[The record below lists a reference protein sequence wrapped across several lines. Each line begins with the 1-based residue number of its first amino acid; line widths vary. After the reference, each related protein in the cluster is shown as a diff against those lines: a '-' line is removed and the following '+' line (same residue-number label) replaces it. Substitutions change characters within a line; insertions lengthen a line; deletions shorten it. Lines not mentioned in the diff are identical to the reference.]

1 VVSGETGQA
10 KQRFIEGYKAA
21 GTISGGARYA
31 GVSRNKVYQWMKT
44 DPQFA
49 QDVKQAREE
58 IIDSLAEE
66 ATARAKDKSDLDL
79 LSVKNLTRIYKR
91 GDVEVRA
98 LDDVSLSVEEGDIT
112 CIMGKS
118 GSGKSTLLRHLG
130 LIDTPTYGEISLD
143 GQDVTKLSDSARA
156 RLRLT
161 HLGYI
166 FQEFALLAELTA
178 HENVYLPGMMLGGR
192 KIDYKSRAKELLE
205 VVALGER
212 IKHTPRELSGGEQ
225 QRVAIARALINNPRI
240 IFADEP
246 CANLDT
252 VSADL
257 VMGTLVKLNRELG
270 VTIVFVSHDPDDKKY
285 ANRFIFLKDGR
296 QVPEYI

>member
-1 VVSGETGQA
+1 MALVSNITCVKCQKTGLHD
-10 KQRFIEGYKAA
+10 
-21 GTISGGARYA
+21 
-31 GVSRNKVYQWMKT
+31 M
-44 DPQFA
+44 
-49 QDVKQAREE
+49 
-58 IIDSLAEE
+58 
-66 ATARAKDKSDLDL
+66 
-79 LSVKNLTRIYKR
+79 LSVENLTRIYKM
-91 GDVEVRA
+91 GNVEVKA
-98 LDDVSLSVEEGDIT
+98 LTDVSLSIEDRDIT

-118 GSGKSTLLRHLG
+118 GSGKSTLLRQLG
-130 LIDTPTYGEISLD
+130 LIDNPTSGQIILN

-161 HLGYI
+161 YLGYI

-178 HENVYLPGMMLGGR
+178 YENVYLPGMMLGSK
-192 KIDYKSRAKELLE
+192 KIGYRNRAKELLE
-205 VVALGER
+205 VVGLGAR
-212 IKHTPRELSGGEQ
+212 MHHKPRELSGGEQ

-240 IFADEP
+240 LFADEP

-252 VSADL
+252 IASDK
-257 VMGTLVKLNRELG
+257 VMATLVKLNRELG